1 MIETTVMLEE
11 EVTEIPLYATTIRM
25 ATGQILA
32 AQFECYLKIL
42 HDPPHTEAGPYCN
55 RTWDGW
61 LCWGDSS
68 PGTAMQHCP
77 SYFHDFDPTGEPFYI
92 FVNRE
97 CTGMIVFSHLAS
109 MQLAI
114 TMSYL
119 AVVGH
124 TLSVVSLVISMFI
137 FSYFKCLSCQRIS
150 LHKNM
155 FMSFILNSI
164 LMVIWFNII
173 NKSTVSDSVSV
184 HLILY
189 THCSNYFWMLCEGIY
204 LHTLIIVA
212 MFMGEQHL
220 GWYYLL
226 GWGFPVIPTVIH
238 AIAHISIH
246 FSCRLCRPLQVN
258 LFFLMNIVRVLITK
272 LRVTHK
278 TESRVYM
285 KAVRATLILV
295 PLMGIHFILV
305 PLQPEGKLALAIY
318 EFLMHIFTHFQVGCC
333 LTHRP
338 DPGPMSATQS
348 LHTRSFCHLDKY
360 LWEIAVLVFQCMNLH
375 FIKTQ

>member
-1 MIETTVMLEE
+1 RQASLDCVPGPGPRKQELSPFVFTPRVLAWVTLNAPASFSMCCKQSIHRTKLSRSSSSRPSDKESRSKFQDKTQFLSNVTWQDMI
-11 EVTEIPLYATTIRM
+11 
-25 ATGQILA
+25 
-32 AQFECYLKIL
+32 C
-42 HDPPHTEAGPYCN
+42 C
-55 RTWDGW
+55 
-61 LCWGDSS
+61 S
-68 PGTAMQHCP
+68 
-77 SYFHDFDPTGEPFYI
+77 
-92 FVNRE
+92 E

-173 NKSTVSDSVSV
+173 NKSTVSDSVSIV
-184 HLILY
+184 CKIFLSLILY

-238 AIAHISIH
+238 AIAP
-246 FSCRLCRPLQVN
+246 CRLCRPLQVN

>member
-1 MIETTVMLEE
+1 ERK
-11 EVTEIPLYATTIRM
+11 EVSQYHSCPMPGHLGVSFQSASVRLPWIVYQALVR
-25 ATGQILA
+25 GSRR
-32 AQFECYLKIL
+32 
-42 HDPPHTEAGPYCN
+42 PYCN

-77 SYFHDFDPTGEPFYI
+77 SYFHDFDPTEKVTKVCNPDGQWFRHPDSNRLWSNYTLYHR
-92 FVNRE
+92 VNSHITPMVYALHCE
-97 CTGMIVFSHLAS
+97 YCTRF
-109 MQLAI
+109 
-114 TMSYL
+114 
-119 AVVGH
+119 
-124 TLSVVSLVISMFI
+124 FCR
-137 FSYFKCLSCQRIS
+137 CLSCQRIS

-173 NKSTVSDSVSV
+173 NKSTVSDSIVCKIFLS
-184 HLILY
+184 LILY

-226 GWGFPVIPTVIH
+226 GW
-238 AIAHISIH
+238 ADISIH
-246 FSCRLCRPLQVN
+246 FCKVN

-318 EFLMHIFTHFQVGCC
+318 EFLMHIFTHFQGLLV
-333 LTHRP
+333 
-338 DPGPMSATQS
+338 AFV
-348 LHTRSFCHLDKY
+348 FCFNNGEVAQQTAKKV
-360 LWEIAVLVFQCMNLH
+360 ETF
-375 FIKTQ
+375 